1 MYGVYRIPVSIYNV
15 QIIYYLFCTLALLIG
30 LAWLLAALAPF
41 IKDTSNIVNVIIQ
54 IGFWMT
60 PIFWDPAQMDPVI
73 KLFLQFNP
81 MYYICQGYRDC
92 FIYQEWFWERGAIN
106 LYFWILTI
114 GIFVIGV
121 VTFKRLRPYFAD
133 EI

>member
-1 MYGVYRIPVSIYNV
+1 M
-15 QIIYYLFCTLALLIG
+15 
-30 LAWLLAALAPF
+30 AALAPF